1 MMTAVIARHFA
12 ASVIYEPRLRLYR
25 EQDGR
30 PAHRLAALLVRV
42 TLWFVAAICTMR
54 STMPNATRAPRTRAP
69 VRSTFLPFSPP
80 SIGDEEIAEVVNA
93 LRSDWITTGP
103 KTKAFEQ
110 KFGTYLGA
118 PGDTSLMLNS
128 CTAGLHVALA
138 VLGVGPGDEVVVPA
152 LTFAATAN
160 VVEHLGARPVLVD
173 VEPDTLCM
181 DPIRV
186 AEAITAATRVIMPVH
201 YAGHPA
207 DLDAMDALV
216 GQHGIRVVED
226 AAHAAPTR
234 YRGALIGSR
243 SNFASFSFY
252 ATKNLTTAEGGALTG
267 APELLEEARVLG
279 LHGMSRDAWK
289 RFDRGGSWEYDVIAP
304 GFKYNMTDVQAAIGT
319 HQLDRLQGFH
329 ERRRFVATRYSEA
342 FGQSDCLE
350 VPTER
355 DDASSS
361 WHLYV
366 LRLRT
371 DRLRIGR
378 NAFIE
383 ALTERNVGTS
393 VHYRPLHM
401 MSFYARKYG
410 FVPEDFP
417 VAADAFSRM
426 LSLPV
431 HPRLSDDDVADVIEA
446 VLDLV
451 EEHMV

>member
-1 MMTAVIARHFA
+1 
-12 ASVIYEPRLRLYR
+12 
-25 EQDGR
+25 
-30 PAHRLAALLVRV
+30 
-42 TLWFVAAICTMR
+42 
-54 STMPNATRAPRTRAP
+54 MPQATRFSRTRTRA
-69 VRSTFLPFSPP
+69 RSTFLPFSPP
-80 SIGDEEIAEVVNA
+80 SIGEEEIAEVVDT

-103 KTKAFEQ
+103 KTKAFER
-110 KFGTYLGA
+110 KFGSYLGA
-118 PGDTSLMLNS
+118 PGDSSLMLNS

-138 VLGVGPGDEVVVPA
+138 VLGVGPGDEVIVPA
-152 LTFAATAN
+152 LTFVATAN

-181 DPIRV
+181 DPTRV
-186 AEAITAATRVIMPVH
+186 AESITAATRVIMPVH

-207 DLDAMDALV
+207 DLGAIDDLAER
-216 GQHGIRVVED
+216 HGIRVVED

-234 YRGALIGSR
+234 YRGALIGTR

-267 APELLEEARVLG
+267 AIELLEEARVLG

-304 GFKYNMTDVQAAIGT
+304 GFKYNMTDIQAAIGI

-329 ERRRFVATRYSEA
+329 ERRRVIAARYSEA
-342 FGQSDCLE
+342 FGPVNGLE
-350 VPTER
+350 TPTER
-355 DDASSS
+355 EDASSS

-371 DRLRIGR
+371 DRLRISR

-383 ALTERNVGTS
+383 ALTERNIGSS

-401 MSFYARKYG
+401 MSYYARKYD
-410 FVPEDFP
+410 FVPEDYP
-417 VAADAFSRM
+417 VASDAFSRM
-426 LSLPV
+426 LSLPL
-431 HPRLSDDDVADVIEA
+431 HPRLSDDDVDDVIQA

-451 EEHMV
+451 DEHAV